1 MLLEALSNIVCLY
14 LMARSLLVK
23 DFFKQVLK
31 CWCYYMRD
39 CVIHKLLIS
48 FCCLFLIA
56 KIYSRKDKRILP
68 DVNFIFQ
75 FPKRPFVIHCSKRRV
90 LLLCQL
96 SNWIFSLAGRSV
108 WVFLFFLKFLVCWL
122 YVSNVSLTTILIDE
136 MNCFIFGY
144 SFFPIFWEA
153 VFVFIWAMGRQTML
167 GNQSRNLQ
175 NDMQKNRIS

>member
-1 MLLEALSNIVCLY
+1 
-14 LMARSLLVK
+14 
-23 DFFKQVLK
+23 
-31 CWCYYMRD
+31 MRD

-108 WVFLFFLKFLVCWL
+108 WVFLFFPE
-122 YVSNVSLTTILIDE
+122 VSSLLTLCIKCIFDHNLDWWNELFYIWIL
-136 MNCFIFGY
+136 F
-144 SFFPIFWEA
+144 FFPIFWEA

-175 NDMQKNRIS
+175 NDMQKNMNFIKLPFPLSIITAIIKH